1 MNNVGRE
8 PGNLLL
14 RPASLAYRWDVVA
27 APGQVM
33 DTVPFRGT
41 GGSSLGSVFQER
53 DDPVTRARYL

>member
-14 RPASLAYRWDVVA
+14 RPASLAYRWGAVA
-27 APGQVM
+27 PPGQVM

-41 GGSSLGSVFQER
+41 REVPSEVFSRNATIQ
-53 DDPVTRARYL
+53 